1 MRLTLLKNKTF
12 HLIFSS
18 YIWISTTVVAVIV
31 IVIVIIII
39 IISSRSIRTIIDI
52 ALIPKPISV
61 PFKII

>member
-31 IVIVIIII
+31 IVIIIII
-39 IISSRSIRTIIDI
+39 SSSRSIRTIIDI